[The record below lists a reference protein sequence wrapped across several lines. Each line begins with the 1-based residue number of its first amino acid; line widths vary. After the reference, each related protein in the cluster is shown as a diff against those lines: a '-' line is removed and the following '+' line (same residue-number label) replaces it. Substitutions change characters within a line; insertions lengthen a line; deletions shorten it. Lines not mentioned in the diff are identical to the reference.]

1 MDYLRGRSG
10 NVREKQE
17 KIKND
22 FLDIVNAVPELIREC
37 VH

>member
-1 MDYLRGRSG
+1 MDYLRGRSD